1 MNRKCLLLIPLFFSS
16 VIITACDNKPAVKTT
31 MEPEVGV
38 VTLAPSSVNI
48 KSELPGRA
56 LAFEIAEIRPQV
68 GGIIIKRNFVEGDK
82 VSKGESLYQIDPAPL
97 QARLDSAKGA
107 LAKAQATAN
116 NVRLT
121 LNRQSALIKSNYVSR
136 QDYDTTRSQ
145 LNEAQANVAVAKAD
159 LEQATINL
167 RYANVTSPID
177 GISGKSSVTV
187 GALVTANQENSL
199 VTVQR
204 LDPIYVDLTQ
214 SVQDFLRLK
223 EEKANGKIAQQQ
235 GKIAQQQGKI
245 PVELMLENGKP
256 YRHTGTL
263 EFSDPAVDETT
274 GSVTLR
280 AIFPNPEG
288 EILPGM
294 YVTALLDEGSQQNV
308 LMVPQQGITHNE
320 QGKATALILDQ
331 ENVVQLREINAVKA
345 VGNQW
350 LVTAGLRPGDR
361 VIVSGLQ
368 RIRPGSKARVLPSK
382 LNTPDTVAEQ

>member
-16 VIITACDNKPAVKTT
+16 VIITACDNKPAVKTA

-56 LAFEIAEIRPQV
+56 LAFEIAEIRPQA

-136 QDYDTTRSQ
+136 QDYDTTRTQ

-187 GALVTANQENSL
+187 GALVTANQENAL

-223 EEKANGKIAQQQ
+223 EEKANGQ
-235 GKIAQQQGKI
+235 IAQQQGKI

-280 AIFPNPEG
+280 AVFPNPEG

-368 RIRPGSKARVLPSK
+368 RIRPGIKARVLPSK
-382 LNTPDTVAEQ
+382 LNTSDTVAEQ

>member
-16 VIITACDNKPAVKTT
+16 VIITACDNKPAVKTA

-136 QDYDTTRSQ
+136 QDYDTTRTQ

-187 GALVTANQENSL
+187 GALATANQENAL

-223 EEKANGKIAQQQ
+223 EEKANGQ
-235 GKIAQQQGKI
+235 IAQQQGKI

-256 YRHTGTL
+256 YRHIGTL

-280 AIFPNPEG
+280 AVFPNPEG

-368 RIRPGSKARVLPSK
+368 RIRPGIKARVLPSK
-382 LNTPDTVAEQ
+382 LNTSDTVAEQ

>member
-235 GKIAQQQGKI
+235 GKI

-256 YRHTGTL
+256 YHHTGTL

-280 AIFPNPEG
+280 AVFPNPEG

>member
-68 GGIIIKRNFVEGDK
+68 GGIIIKRNFIEGDK

-107 LAKAQATAN
+107 LAKALATAN

-145 LNEAQANVAVAKAD
+145 LNEAEANVAVAKAD

-187 GALVTANQENSL
+187 GALVTANQENAL

-223 EEKANGKIAQQQ
+223 EEKAN

-280 AIFPNPEG
+280 AVFPNPEG

-331 ENVVQLREINAVKA
+331 QNVVQLREINAVKA

-368 RIRPGSKARVLPSK
+368 RIRPGIKARVLPSK
-382 LNTPDTVAEQ
+382 LTTPDAGTEQ

>member
-136 QDYDTTRSQ
+136 QDYDTTRSR

-235 GKIAQQQGKI
+235 GKI

-308 LMVPQQGITHNE
+308 LMVPLQGITHNE
-320 QGKATALILDQ
+320 QGKATTLILDQ

>member
-16 VIITACDNKPAVKTT
+16 VIITACDNKPAVKTAI
-31 MEPEVGV
+31 EPEVGV

-187 GALVTANQENSL
+187 GALVTANQENAL

-223 EEKANGKIAQQQ
+223 EEKANGQ
-235 GKIAQQQGKI
+235 IAQQQGKI

-280 AIFPNPEG
+280 AVFPNPEG

>member
-136 QDYDTTRSQ
+136 QDYDTTLSQ

-235 GKIAQQQGKI
+235 GKI

-280 AIFPNPEG
+280 AVFPNPEG

-320 QGKATALILDQ
+320 QGKATALILAQ

-382 LNTPDTVAEQ
+382 LNTPDTLAEQ

>member
-16 VIITACDNKPAVKTT
+16 VIISACDNKPAVKTT

-235 GKIAQQQGKI
+235 GKI

-320 QGKATALILDQ
+320 QGKATTLILDQ

-382 LNTPDTVAEQ
+382 LSTPDTVAEQ

>member
-136 QDYDTTRSQ
+136 QDYDTTLSQ

-235 GKIAQQQGKI
+235 GKI

-280 AIFPNPEG
+280 AVFPNPEG

-368 RIRPGSKARVLPSK
+368 RIRPGIKARVLPSK
-382 LNTPDTVAEQ
+382 LNTSDTVAEQ

>member
-16 VIITACDNKPAVKTT
+16 VIITACDNKPAVKTA

-136 QDYDTTRSQ
+136 QDYDTTRTQ

-187 GALVTANQENSL
+187 GALVTANQENAL

-223 EEKANGKIAQQQ
+223 EEKANGQ
-235 GKIAQQQGKI
+235 IAQQQGKI

-280 AIFPNPEG
+280 AVFPNPEG

-331 ENVVQLREINAVKA
+331 ENVVQLREINAIKA

-368 RIRPGSKARVLPSK
+368 RIRPGIKARVLPSK
-382 LNTPDTVAEQ
+382 LNTSDTVAEQ

>member
-235 GKIAQQQGKI
+235 GKI

-280 AIFPNPEG
+280 AVFPNPEG

-320 QGKATALILDQ
+320 QGKATTLILDQ

-368 RIRPGSKARVLPSK
+368 RIRPGIKARVLPSK

>member
-16 VIITACDNKPAVKTT
+16 IIITACDNKPAVKTA
-31 MEPEVGV
+31 MKPEVGV

-187 GALVTANQENSL
+187 GALVTANQENAL

-223 EEKANGKIAQQQ
+223 EEKANGQ
-235 GKIAQQQGKI
+235 IAQQQGKI

-280 AIFPNPEG
+280 AVFPNPEG

-368 RIRPGSKARVLPSK
+368 RIRPGIKARVLPSK
-382 LNTPDTVAEQ
+382 LNTSDTVAEQ

>member
-31 MEPEVGV
+31 TMEPEVGV

-56 LAFEIAEIRPQV
+56 VSFEIAEIRPQV
-68 GGIIIKRNFVEGDK
+68 GGIIIKRNFIEGDK

-97 QARLDSAKGA
+97 QARLDAARGA

-145 LNEAQANVAVAKAD
+145 LNEAEANVAVAKAD

-167 RYANVTSPID
+167 RYANVTSPIE
-177 GISGKSSVTV
+177 GISGKSSITV
-187 GALVTANQENSL
+187 GALVTANQGNAL

-223 EEKANGKIAQQQ
+223 EEKASGKIAQQ
-235 GKIAQQQGKI
+235 KGKI

-256 YRHTGTL
+256 YRYTGTL

-280 AIFPNPEG
+280 AVFPNPQG

-294 YVTALLDEGSQQNV
+294 YVTALLDEGNQQNV
-308 LMVPQQGITHNE
+308 LMVPQQGITHNA

-350 LVTAGLRPGDR
+350 LVTTGLHPGDR

-382 LNTPDTVAEQ
+382 LSTPDTVAEQ

>member
-121 LNRQSALIKSNYVSR
+121 LNRQSALIQSNYVSR
-136 QDYDTTRSQ
+136 QDYDTTLSQ

-235 GKIAQQQGKI
+235 GKI

-320 QGKATALILDQ
+320 QGKATTLILDQ

>member
-16 VIITACDNKPAVKTT
+16 VIITACDNKPAVKTA

-145 LNEAQANVAVAKAD
+145 LDEAQANVAVAKAD

-235 GKIAQQQGKI
+235 GKI

-280 AIFPNPEG
+280 AVFPNPEG

-382 LNTPDTVAEQ
+382 LSTPDTVAEQ

>member
-31 MEPEVGV
+31 AMEPEVGV
-38 VTLAPSSVNI
+38 VTLEPSSVNI

-56 LAFEIAEIRPQV
+56 VSFEIAEIRPQV
-68 GGIIIKRNFVEGDK
+68 GGIIIKRNFIEGDK

-107 LAKAQATAN
+107 LAKALATAN

-145 LNEAQANVAVAKAD
+145 LNEAEANVAVAKAD

-187 GALVTANQENSL
+187 GALVTANQENGL

-235 GKIAQQQGKI
+235 GKI

-256 YRHTGTL
+256 YHHTGTL

-280 AIFPNPEG
+280 AVFPNPEG

-331 ENVVQLREINAVKA
+331 QNVVQLREINAVKA

-368 RIRPGSKARVLPSK
+368 RIRPGIKARVLPSK
-382 LNTPDTVAEQ
+382 LTTPDAGTEQ

>member
-38 VTLAPSSVNI
+38 VTLVPSSVNI

-235 GKIAQQQGKI
+235 GKI

-368 RIRPGSKARVLPSK
+368 RIRPGIKARVLPSK
-382 LNTPDTVAEQ
+382 LNTSDTVAEQ

>member
-31 MEPEVGV
+31 IEPEVGV
-38 VTLAPSSVNI
+38 VTLVPSSVNI

-235 GKIAQQQGKI
+235 GKI

-382 LNTPDTVAEQ
+382 LSTPDTVAEQ

>member
-97 QARLDSAKGA
+97 QARLDSVKGA

-136 QDYDTTRSQ
+136 QDYDTTLSQ

-235 GKIAQQQGKI
+235 GKI

-280 AIFPNPEG
+280 AVFPNPEG

-350 LVTAGLRPGDR
+350 LVTTGLRPGDR

>member
-31 MEPEVGV
+31 AMEPEVGV
-38 VTLAPSSVNI
+38 VTLEPSSVNI

-56 LAFEIAEIRPQV
+56 VSFEIAEIRPQV
-68 GGIIIKRNFVEGDK
+68 GGIIIKRNFIEGDK

-107 LAKAQATAN
+107 LAKALATAN

-145 LNEAQANVAVAKAD
+145 LNEAEANVAVAKAD

-187 GALVTANQENSL
+187 GALVTANQENAL

-223 EEKANGKIAQQQ
+223 EEKAN

-280 AIFPNPEG
+280 AVFPNPEG

-331 ENVVQLREINAVKA
+331 QNVVQLREINAVKA

-368 RIRPGSKARVLPSK
+368 RIRPGIKARVLPSK
-382 LNTPDTVAEQ
+382 LTTPDAGTEQ

>member
-16 VIITACDNKPAVKTT
+16 VIITACDNKPAVKTA

-136 QDYDTTRSQ
+136 QDYDTTRTQ

-187 GALVTANQENSL
+187 GALVTANQENAL

-223 EEKANGKIAQQQ
+223 EEKANGQ
-235 GKIAQQQGKI
+235 IAQQQGKI

-280 AIFPNPEG
+280 AVFPNPEG

-294 YVTALLDEGSQQNV
+294 YVTALLDECSQQNV

-368 RIRPGSKARVLPSK
+368 RIRPGIKARVLPSK
-382 LNTPDTVAEQ
+382 LTTPDAGTEQ

>member
-187 GALVTANQENSL
+187 GALVTANQENAL

-223 EEKANGKIAQQQ
+223 EEKANGQ
-235 GKIAQQQGKI
+235 IAQQQGKI

-320 QGKATALILDQ
+320 QGKATTLILDQ

-382 LNTPDTVAEQ
+382 LSTPDTVAEQ

>member
-16 VIITACDNKPAVKTT
+16 IIITACDNKPTVKTTT

-56 LAFEIAEIRPQV
+56 VSYEIAEIRPQV
-68 GGIIIKRNFVEGDK
+68 GGIIIKRNFIEGDK

-97 QARLDSAKGA
+97 QARLDAARGA

-116 NVRLT
+116 NVQLT

-167 RYANVTSPID
+167 RYANVTSPIE

-187 GALVTANQENSL
+187 GALVTANQGNAL

-223 EEKANGKIAQQQ
+223 EEKASGKIAQQ
-235 GKIAQQQGKI
+235 KGKI

-256 YRHTGTL
+256 YRYTGTL

-280 AIFPNPEG
+280 AVFPNPEG

-308 LMVPQQGITHNE
+308 LMVPQQGVTHNA

-331 ENVVQLREINAVKA
+331 ENIVQLREINAVKA

-350 LVTAGLRPGDR
+350 LVTTGLHPGDR

-368 RIRPGSKARVLPSK
+368 RIRPGMKARILAAKP
-382 LNTPDTVAEQ
+382 NTPDTVTEQ

>member
-16 VIITACDNKPAVKTT
+16 AIITACDNKPAVKTT
-31 MEPEVGV
+31 AMAPEVGV

-56 LAFEIAEIRPQV
+56 VSFEIAEIRPQV
-68 GGIIIKRNFVEGDK
+68 GGIIIKRNFIEGDK

-107 LAKAQATAN
+107 LAKAMATAN
-116 NVRLT
+116 NIRLT

-145 LNEAQANVAVAKAD
+145 LNEAQANVAVAKAE

-167 RYANVTSPID
+167 RYANVTSPIE

-187 GALVTANQENSL
+187 GALVTANQENAL

-223 EEKANGKIAQQQ
+223 EEKANGQ
-235 GKIAQQQGKI
+235 IAQQQGKI

-263 EFSDPAVDETT
+263 EFSDPAVDEAT

-280 AIFPNPEG
+280 AVFPNPEG

-320 QGKATALILDQ
+320 QGKATALILDP

-368 RIRPGSKARVLPSK
+368 RIRPGIKARVLHSK
-382 LNTPDTVAEQ
+382 LNTPDAVTEQ

>member
-145 LNEAQANVAVAKAD
+145 LDEAQANVAVAKAD

-235 GKIAQQQGKI
+235 GKI

-280 AIFPNPEG
+280 AVFPNPEG

-350 LVTAGLRPGDR
+350 LVTAGLRPSDR

>member
-223 EEKANGKIAQQQ
+223 EEKAS

-280 AIFPNPEG
+280 AVFPNPEG

-368 RIRPGSKARVLPSK
+368 RIRPGSKARALPSK

>member
-136 QDYDTTRSQ
+136 QDYDTTLSQ

-235 GKIAQQQGKI
+235 GKI

-280 AIFPNPEG
+280 AVFPNPEG

-350 LVTAGLRPGDR
+350 LVTTGLRPGDR

-368 RIRPGSKARVLPSK
+368 RIRPGSKVRVLPSK

>member
-16 VIITACDNKPAVKTT
+16 VIITACDNKPAVKTA

-97 QARLDSAKGA
+97 QARLDSAKGV

-187 GALVTANQENSL
+187 GALVTANQENAL

-223 EEKANGKIAQQQ
+223 EEKANGQ
-235 GKIAQQQGKI
+235 IAQQQGKI

-280 AIFPNPEG
+280 AVFPNPEG

-350 LVTAGLRPGDR
+350 LVTAGLHPGDR

-368 RIRPGSKARVLPSK
+368 RIRPGIKARVLPSK

>member
-187 GALVTANQENSL
+187 GALVTANQENAL

-223 EEKANGKIAQQQ
+223 EEKAN

-368 RIRPGSKARVLPSK
+368 RIRPGIKARVLPSK

>member
-121 LNRQSALIKSNYVSR
+121 LNRQSALIQSNYVSR

-235 GKIAQQQGKI
+235 GKI

-280 AIFPNPEG
+280 AVFPNPEG

-368 RIRPGSKARVLPSK
+368 RIRPESKARVLPSK

>member
-1 MNRKCLLLIPLFFSS
+1 MNRKCLLLIPLFISS

-68 GGIIIKRNFVEGDK
+68 SGIIIKRNFVEGDK

-235 GKIAQQQGKI
+235 GKI

-280 AIFPNPEG
+280 AVFPNPEG

-368 RIRPGSKARVLPSK
+368 RIRPGIKARVLPSK

>member
-31 MEPEVGV
+31 IEPEVGV
-38 VTLAPSSVNI
+38 VTLVPSSVNI

-136 QDYDTTRSQ
+136 QDYDTTLSQ

-235 GKIAQQQGKI
+235 GKI

-280 AIFPNPEG
+280 AVFPNPEG

>member
-16 VIITACDNKPAVKTT
+16 VIITACDNKPAVKNTAI
-31 MEPEVGV
+31 EPEVGV
-38 VTLAPSSVNI
+38 ITLAPSSVNI

-56 LAFEIAEIRPQV
+56 VSFEIAEIRPQV
-68 GGIIIKRNFVEGDK
+68 GGIIIKRNFIEGDK
-82 VSKGESLYQIDPAPL
+82 VSKGASLYQIDPAPL
-97 QARLDSAKGA
+97 QAQLDSAKGA
-107 LAKAQATAN
+107 LAKALATAN

-121 LNRQSALIKSNYVSR
+121 LNRQSALLKSNYVSR

-187 GALVTANQENSL
+187 GALVTANQQNAL

-235 GKIAQQQGKI
+235 GKI

-263 EFSDPAVDETT
+263 EFADPAVDETT

-280 AIFPNPEG
+280 AVFPNPEG

-294 YVTALLDEGSQQNV
+294 YVTASLDEGSQQNV
-308 LMVPQQGITHNE
+308 LMVPQQGVTHNA
-320 QGKATALILDQ
+320 QGKATVLLLDQ

-368 RIRPGSKARVLPSK
+368 RIRPGVKARVLPSK
-382 LNTPDTVAEQ
+382 LNPPDAVTKQ

>member
-48 KSELPGRA
+48 KSERPGRA

-187 GALVTANQENSL
+187 GALVTANQENAL

-223 EEKANGKIAQQQ
+223 EEKANGQ
-235 GKIAQQQGKI
+235 IAQQQGKI

-280 AIFPNPEG
+280 AVFPNPEG

-320 QGKATALILDQ
+320 QGKATTLILDQ

-368 RIRPGSKARVLPSK
+368 RIRPGIKARVLPSK

>member
-31 MEPEVGV
+31 AMEPEVGV
-38 VTLAPSSVNI
+38 VTLVPSSVNI

-56 LAFEIAEIRPQV
+56 VSFEIAEIRPQV
-68 GGIIIKRNFVEGDK
+68 GGIIIKRNFIEGDK

-107 LAKAQATAN
+107 LAKALATAN

-145 LNEAQANVAVAKAD
+145 LNEAEANVAVAKAD

-187 GALVTANQENSL
+187 GALVTANQENAL

-223 EEKANGKIAQQQ
+223 EEKAN

-280 AIFPNPEG
+280 AVFPNPEG

-331 ENVVQLREINAVKA
+331 QNVVQLREINAVKA

-368 RIRPGSKARVLPSK
+368 RIRPGIKARVLPSK
-382 LNTPDTVAEQ
+382 LTTPDAGTEQ